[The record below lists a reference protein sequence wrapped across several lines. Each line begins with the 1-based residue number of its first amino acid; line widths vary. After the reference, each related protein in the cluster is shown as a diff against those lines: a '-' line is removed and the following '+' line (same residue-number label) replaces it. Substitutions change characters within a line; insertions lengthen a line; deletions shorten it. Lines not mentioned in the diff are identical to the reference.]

1 LGNINVCHSGAPLAK
16 AVQTAAG
23 DRELP
28 RQIYHK
34 PVRELL
40 RDMPTLPS
48 DEFPFLS
55 AQAPFSRPLPRGVK
69 HGQDVYLFA
78 ANAVNSEI
86 VAVQYQFPRSINPA
100 GLAWKVRGQHAHFR
114 SELAH
119 KTSRS

>member
-1 LGNINVCHSGAPLAK
+1 M
-16 AVQTAAG
+16 
-23 DRELP
+23 P

-34 PVRELL
+34 PVRDLL

-78 ANAVNSEI
+78 ANAVDSEI
-86 VAVQYQFPRSINPA
+86 VAVQNQFPRSINPA